1 MAGKKM
7 FGLKC
12 RLSQAEIERKTED
25 ILSKMTVDEKAMLL
39 SGNANMIKDMILYK
53 RTYNPVPIY
62 SHGCKRLKVKPIGF
76 SDGPRGVVMGN
87 STCFPVSMA
96 RAASFDRD
104 LEARIGDAI
113 GKEAR
118 AGKAN
123 YFGGVCVNLLMHPA
137 GGRAQESYGEDPYLV
152 GEMGASLVRGV
163 QKNNVMACVKHY
175 AVNNMEN
182 RRFHVNVKCS
192 DRTLHEVYLPH
203 FKKCVDAGAASLM
216 GSYNKFRDDQ
226 ASESHEL
233 LTEILRDQWG
243 FEGFTITD
251 FFFALRDTKK
261 AIEAGMDMEMPM
273 PTQYG
278 VQLADR
284 VKSGQISQKVLDESA
299 RRVIRTSLIFENTP
313 DPVTYTKDMI
323 TCKEHVAL
331 AKEAAEKS
339 MVLIKNENAVLPFRR
354 SAKKVLVVGHLA
366 EQENTGDHGSSR
378 VYAKGVVTALAGIK
392 DYLGSSTEVV
402 YFPETAIEEAKKEA
416 PTADAVIFVVGNDY
430 ADEGEFVVP
439 DSSMNATEFMARG
452 MINNKKKLLGKM
464 MLSAAAKQGEN
475 VSYTSSDGDVATGG
489 DRKSLSLKEIE
500 IKAIKEIAPLN
511 PNTVVTIVSGSM
523 VMTKEW
529 DDQVPAILYS
539 WYSGMEGGK
548 VLPAILFGTVNP
560 SGKLP
565 FSIPADENHLP
576 QVDFM
581 QDEIYYE
588 FDHGY
593 RKLDHDGNKPA
604 YPFGYGLSY
613 TSYAYGKAAAEYQG
627 DAVCIMVPV
636 ENTGKLAGDEI
647 VQVYVSVPEST
658 VERHVK
664 ELKGFARISLQP
676 GEKKDVTIRIPLEE
690 LKYYDEKAK
699 AWVLE
704 KTGYEFLVGPNAN
717 PDVLATIKVS
727 L

>member
-1 MAGKKM
+1 MEKM
-7 FGLKC
+7 FGLNCK
-12 RLSQAEIERKTED
+12 LTQEEIDNRTEKL
-25 ILSKMTVDEKAMLL
+25 LSKMTIEEKAMLL

-62 SHGCKRLKVKPIGF
+62 SHGCKRLKIKPIGF
-76 SDGPRGVVMGN
+76 TDGPRGVVMGS

-96 RAASFDRD
+96 RAASFDRN
-104 LEARIGDAI
+104 LEQRIGDAI

-118 AGKAN
+118 AGGAN

-152 GEMGASLVRGV
+152 GEMGASLVKGV
-163 QKNNVMACVKHY
+163 QQNNVMACVKHY

-182 RRFHVNVKCS
+182 RRFHVNVNCS

-226 ASESHEL
+226 ASESQEL
-233 LTEILRDQWG
+233 LTRILREQWG

-278 VQLADR
+278 VQLAKR
-284 VKSGQISQKVLDESA
+284 VESGEISEKVLDDAA
-299 RRVIRTSLIFENTP
+299 RRVIKTSLVFENTP
-313 DPVTYTKDMI
+313 DTVEYTKDMI
-323 TCKEHVAL
+323 SCKEHIAL

-339 MVLIKNENAVLPFRR
+339 MVLIKNTGKILPFNKHVR
-354 SAKKVLVVGHLA
+354 KVLVVGHLA

-378 VYAKGVVTALAGIK
+378 VYAKGVVTALDGIK
-392 DYLGSSTEVV
+392 NYLGNSVEVIYYPETEV
-402 YFPETAIEEAKKEA
+402 EAAKRAA
-416 PTADAVIFVVGNDY
+416 PSADAVIFIVGNDF

-439 DSSMNATEFMARG
+439 DNSMNAAEFMAKG
-452 MINNKKKLLGKM
+452 MINNKYKFLGKI
-464 MLSAAAKQGEN
+464 MLSAASKQKGN
-475 VSYTSSDGDVATGG
+475 VSYTSDDGDVATGG
-489 DRKSLSLKEIE
+489 DRKSLSLKEVE
-500 IKAIKEIAPLN
+500 IRAIKEIGPLN
-511 PNTVVTIVSGSM
+511 PNTVVSIVSGSM

-529 DDQVPAILYS
+529 DDQVPAILYC
-539 WYSGMEGGK
+539 WYSGMEGGNA
-548 VLPAILFGTVNP
+548 LPEILFGDVNP

-565 FSIPADENHLP
+565 FVIPTDEKHLP

-588 FDHGY
+588 YNHGY
-593 RKLDHDGNKPA
+593 RKLDAEGNKPA
-604 YPFGYGLSY
+604 YAFGHGLSY
-613 TSYAYGKAAAEYQG
+613 TNFEYSDLVTSVIDIG
-627 DAVCIMVPV
+627 ISLSFHIK
-636 ENTGKLAGDEI
+636 NTGDRGGDE
-647 VQVYVSVPEST
+647 VSQAYISVRDSS

-664 ELKGFARISLQP
+664 ELHGFERTHIEP
-676 GEKKDVTIRIPLEE
+676 NETKCITIIIPFEE
-690 LKYYDEKAK
+690 LKYYDDANKK
-699 AWVLE
+699 FVLE
-704 KTGYEFLVGPNAN
+704 HAKYEIAVGGASDQLPLSAE
-717 PDVLATIKVS
+717 VYL
-727 L
+727 

>member
-1 MAGKKM
+1 MENKKM

-12 RLSQAEIERKTED
+12 KLSQEEIERKTED

-87 STCFPVSMA
+87 STCFPASMA

-278 VQLADR
+278 VQLAER
-284 VKSGQISQKVLDESA
+284 VKSGQIPEKVLNEAA
-299 RRVIRTSLIFENTP
+299 RRVIRTSLVFENTP
-313 DPVTYTKDMI
+313 DPVTYTKGMI
-323 TCKEHVAL
+323 ACKEHVAL
-331 AKEAAEKS
+331 AKEAAQKS
-339 MVLIKNENAVLPFRR
+339 MVLIKNENQVLPFSRDVR
-354 SAKKVLVVGHLA
+354 KVLVVGHLA

-378 VYAKGVVTALAGIK
+378 VYAKGVVTALDGIRQ
-392 DYLGSSTEVV
+392 YLGTSTEVV
-402 YFPETAIEEAKKEA
+402 YFPETKLEEAKKEA
-416 PTADAVIFVVGNDY
+416 ALADAVIFVVGNDY

-475 VSYTSSDGDVATGG
+475 VSYTSNDGDVATGG
-489 DRKSLSLKEIE
+489 DRNSLSLKEAE
-500 IKAIKEIAPLN
+500 IKAITEIAPLN

-529 DDQVPAILYS
+529 DEKVPAILYS

-548 VLPAILFGTVNP
+548 VLPEILFGTVNP

-565 FSIPADENHLP
+565 FVIPTDESHLP

-593 RKLDHDGNKPA
+593 RKLDRDGNKPA

-613 TSYAYGKAAAEYQG
+613 TSYTYGEAKAERTD
-627 DAVCIMVPV
+627 DAVCITVPV
-636 ENTGKLAGDEI
+636 ENTGKRAGDEV
-647 VQVYVSVPEST
+647 VQVYVSVPESA
-658 VERHVK
+658 VERHVR
-664 ELKGFARISLQP
+664 ELKGFTRVSLQP
-676 GEKKDVTIRIPLEE
+676 GEKKDVSIRIPLEE

-699 AWVLE
+699 TWVLE
-704 KTGYEFLVGPNAN
+704 QTSYDFHAGPNAS
-717 PDVLATIKVS
+717 PDALSTVKITL
-727 L
+727 

>member
-1 MAGKKM
+1 MENKKL
-7 FGLKC
+7 FGVKCDLPPEEIDLKTN
-12 RLSQAEIERKTED
+12 EILK
-25 ILSKMTVDEKAMLL
+25 KMTVDEKAMLL
-39 SGNANMIKDMILYK
+39 SGNGNMLRDMILYK

-76 SDGPRGVVMGN
+76 TDGPRGVVMGN

-96 RAASFDRD
+96 RAASFDRG
-104 LEARIGDAI
+104 LEERIGDAI

-152 GEMGASLVRGV
+152 GEMGAALVRGV
-163 QKNNVMACVKHY
+163 QKNNIMACVKHY

-203 FKKCVDAGAASLM
+203 FKKCVEAGAASLM
-216 GSYNKFRDDQ
+216 GSYNRFRNDQ

-233 LTEILRDQWG
+233 LTEILRDRWG

-278 VQLADR
+278 VQLAQR
-284 VKSGQISQKVLDESA
+284 VKSGEISEAALNEAA
-299 RRVIRTSLIFENTP
+299 RRVIRTSLIFENAK
-313 DPVTYTKDMI
+313 DPVKYTKDMI
-323 TCKEHVAL
+323 ACPAHVAL

-339 MVLIKNENAVLPFRR
+339 MVLIKNENAVLPFKKNV
-354 SAKKVLVVGHLA
+354 KKVLVVGHLA
-366 EQENTGDHGSSR
+366 QQENTGDHGSSR
-378 VYAKGVVTALAGIK
+378 VYAKGVVTALDGIK
-392 DYLGSSTEVV
+392 QYLGSTCEVV
-402 YFPETAIEEAKKEA
+402 YLPETEVEQAKKEA
-416 PTADAVIFVVGNDY
+416 PSADAVIFVVGNDY

-439 DSSMNATEFMARG
+439 DSSMNAMEFMARG
-452 MINNKKKLLGKM
+452 MINNKQKLLGKIM
-464 MLSAAAKQGEN
+464 MSAAAKQGDN

-489 DRKSLSLKEIE
+489 DRKSLSLKESE
-500 IKAIKEIAPLN
+500 IRAIREIAPLN
-511 PNTVVTIVSGSM
+511 PNTVVSIVSGSM
-523 VMTKEW
+523 VMTREW

-548 VLPAILFGTVNP
+548 VLPEILFGDVNP

-565 FSIPADENHLP
+565 FVIPTDVGHLP
-576 QVDFM
+576 PVDFM
-581 QDEIYYE
+581 QDEITYG

-593 RKLDHDGNKPA
+593 RKLDRDGNMPA
-604 YPFGYGLSY
+604 YPFGFGLSY
-613 TSYAYGKAAAEYQG
+613 TSFAYGGSSAKLEN
-627 DAVCIMVPV
+627 DAVSVTVSV
-636 ENTGKLAGDEI
+636 ENTGKRTGDEI
-647 VQVYVSVPEST
+647 VQVYVSVPKSS

-664 ELKGFARISLQP
+664 ELKGFARVNLLP
-676 GEKKDVTIRIPLEE
+676 GEKKEVTIRIPLEE
-690 LKYYDEKAK
+690 LKYYDENTRT
-699 AWVLE
+699 WILE
-704 KTGYEFLVGPNAN
+704 QTKYDFLIGSSSKHT
-717 PDVLATIKVS
+717 DLTTIEVK